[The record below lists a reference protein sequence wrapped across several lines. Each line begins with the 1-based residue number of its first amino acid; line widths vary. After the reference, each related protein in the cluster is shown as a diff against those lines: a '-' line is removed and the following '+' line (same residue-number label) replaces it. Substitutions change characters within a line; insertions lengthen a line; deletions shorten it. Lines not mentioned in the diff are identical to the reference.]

1 MRFSEKLV
9 KQRKNSNL
17 SQEQL
22 ADKLH
27 VSRQSV
33 SKWESGLSYPDMEKI
48 ISMCKIFNCSL
59 DELIDD
65 DACGNKK
72 IANNKNYLEEVL
84 SFITDTVNM
93 FFSMSFKDK
102 FKCLFE
108 QLFIIMTFTIGYEIF
123 NFFSRNIINSLLR
136 LIIGY
141 GNYYHYV
148 SFIPDTIY
156 LVFVLI
162 VMIHLFKKRYLDYYI
177 TVYDDNIKEKIIEKP
192 IKENDLKIIIR
203 DPNKDYNFLKIL
215 WYVILL
221 GIKLLLGGFTI
232 SFAIFLIIAIISI
245 VLTSLMIF
253 DSIIFLY
260 LSFILLAVIIALFE
274 SIRIMYNI
282 IINKKNNYVFS
293 FYIFVLSILIFG
305 LMSGFMVNSISKFE
319 FIPDKVETYELEF
332 NDKGFIYPHIEYII
346 DNNRNNLLITYT
358 NNTFDLKDP
367 FIYYCFT
374 NNYCGI
380 YRSNYNNSNYL
391 YVIKKFITEKKFIN
405 IDNSY
410 KIKSITLN
418 EKHYNILNNNK

>member
-274 SIRIMYNI
+274 AIRIMYNI

-380 YRSNYNNSNYL
+380 YRSNYNNANYL